1 MINTYYPA
9 SRNRTMAD
17 DSDGRSL
24 LDDEGRIFGLVNVID
39 VLVVL
44 LVIAVVAAGAALLL
58 GGEAGEP
65 DSRYATIDLGEQP
78 EFVAEQIEAGDA
90 FEPEGTDDS
99 VTITDV
105 YRYDGAE
112 GTNVV
117 VRGRINGTTLE
128 PEDPDEDPVFQFQ
141 GGPVRIGQQMTIRTP
156 DYEVAGELTQVQRS
170 GESLP
175 TEESTF
181 LVRATVSD
189 STADEVAAGDEYTVA
204 GNALAEI
211 TDVQQFPAGDG
222 ESALLLSVSARALD
236 RGGSLNFGSTPI
248 RVGNGI
254 SFAGDGYQ
262 LSGEIIDRGGESP
275 TGESDFVIEA
285 TVPSGTA
292 DELAV
297 GDTFR
302 TGGETLAEITALQ
315 QFPGRNDGERTALIG
330 ISARTVERGGT
341 TRYVGQ
347 ALRLGN
353 VVPFESEGYQ
363 LSGQIIQRTTSD
375 IETERRPFVIET
387 TVPTPLA
394 ADIDVGDEFRLAGE
408 TVVSVEQRT
417 AYTTD
422 RADRRRVVLGVSATT
437 REDDGTILFGD
448 RELRIGQSL
457 PVETSEYDINGEIIR
472 RGSLDEA
479 GEATTRTASIAVDNV
494 RPEIAEAIEVGQIEQ
509 VDELT
514 TAEIVSKDT
523 APAEV
528 ILESDDGNIFLR
540 DHPRNL
546 DVDLEAELAVR
557 ELDDGSLRFRGE
569 SLRTGDTITLELG
582 QLRISGRV
590 TAIEG

>member
-1 MINTYYPA
+1 
-9 SRNRTMAD
+9 MAD

-58 GGEAGEP
+58 GGEAG

-90 FEPEGTDDS
+90 FEPEGTSDS
-99 VTITDV
+99 FTITDV

-117 VRGRINGTTLE
+117 VRGRINGTTIE
-128 PEDPDEDPVFQFQ
+128 PEDPADDPTFQFQ

-181 LVRATVSD
+181 LVRATVSE
-189 STADEVAAGDEYTVA
+189 STADEVAAGNEYVVA
-204 GNALAEI
+204 GDAVAEI

-222 ESALLLSVSARALD
+222 ERALLLSVSARALD

-262 LSGEIIDRGGESP
+262 LSGEIIDRGADSP
-275 TGESDFVIEA
+275 TGESDFVIES

-315 QFPGRNDGERTALIG
+315 QFPGSNDGERTALIG
-330 ISARTVERGGT
+330 ISARTIERGGT
-341 TRYVGQ
+341 VRYVGQ

-363 LSGQIIQRTTSD
+363 LSGEIIQRTTSD
-375 IETERRPFVIET
+375 IETAQRPFVIET
-387 TVPTPLA
+387 TVPTSLA
-394 ADIDVGDEFRLAGE
+394 GDIEAGDEFRLGGE

-422 RADRRRVVLGVSATT
+422 RADSRRVVLGVSATT

-472 RGSLDEA
+472 RGSLDES

-494 RPEIAEAIEVGQIEQ
+494 RPEIADAIDVGQIER
-509 VDELT
+509 VDELR
-514 TAEIVSKDT
+514 TAEIISKDT

-528 ILESDDGNIFLR
+528 VLESDDGNIFLR
-540 DHPRNL
+540 EHPRNL